1 MSAPDVQPVSL
12 PDDQQPPR
20 SRQKT
25 TRYKGISRI
34 DHKRTHGYFARVSW
48 EGRVHSKLFS
58 DKKHGDRLA
67 ALAAALEWRD
77 EMEKQLG
84 KPRTEEMVFGKAVA
98 GSSKIGIHKRVKDGR
113 LVYEATWREG
123 QKVKRTSYSIRKH
136 GEKKARAL
144 AIAARERAQ
153 ARKLAAR
160 YGDAVGSVRSQ
171 KLRGGCP

>member
-1 MSAPDVQPVSL
+1 LPQLEPEPADEAKTSA
-12 PDDQQPPR
+12 R

-160 YGDAVGSVRSQ
+160 YGEAAGT
-171 KLRGGCP
+171 